1 MDDVSLRRAKKLYWT
16 LWTLS
21 LLLAFSVIIYLLT
34 FRWMVYP
41 LLALI
46 SLMFATFS
54 LSRVVEYIVLRKVYK
69 NNTTDFTVPRPF
81 QKNNKS
87 INPNNTKG
95 KITWFFSTVP
105 FIFLSLFISIFDIV
119 LFLI

>member
-1 MDDVSLRRAKKLYWT
+1 MDTVSLKKAKKLYWI

-21 LLLAFSVIIYLLT
+21 LLLAFSVMIYLLT
-34 FRWMVYP
+34 FQWMMYP
-41 LLALI
+41 LLALM
-46 SLMFATFS
+46 SLMFGTFS
-54 LSRVVEYIVLRKVYK
+54 LSRIVEYIVLSKVYK

-105 FIFLSLFISIFDIV
+105 FVFLSLFIAIFDIV
-119 LFLI
+119 LFFI